1 MRVLILAG
9 TAHGYITAHIADPW
23 TTMNDAGLRV
33 RDTAGYLQN
42 LTIPGPEAIVITD
55 EGLPDGLAAD
65 KESVHTLLEH
75 LSQTR
80 EDTLVIILTRDPGHR
95 EAWSLLAR
103 QYPKLSVLEY
113 HTPRLPIALLKQA
126 LAQLADRQ
134 RNKGRGSNSQ
144 NHDIRSAQASGNE
157 PAELKGKKRSFLDRF
172 RSKGKDAE
180 AVQSTDPLS
189 RELSNISRGMS
200 RVVAVTGHRGSG
212 LTSTAVN
219 LAAEAAKR
227 GLNTILVDMDAEYRG
242 LNLYF
247 SGFDEQARKDE
258 HLGSSLIRMLA
269 KPQDYRNNAF
279 PVQGN
284 LWITTLSYGFQDQR
298 AIQQFYTSEK
308 LAGLL
313 SALRNN
319 FNLVVL
325 DLPLDAMRQMESALI
340 HMDTFGL
347 CVPNNLYSVLSTLR
361 NIELVL
367 DRDSAAYLN
376 AKTKVIVT
384 RYNHSSRFHGDLFTP
399 EKVGEL
405 LGSGLS
411 DSFRF
416 EPALAGYVPA
426 SAEFDQQIESDIP
439 IVNSGPEFE
448 RAFGTILLR
457 LMEGSG

>member
-1 MRVLILAG
+1 MRVLLLAG

-23 TTMNDAGLRV
+23 TTMNEGSLRV

-75 LSQTR
+75 LSRTR
-80 EDTLVIILTRDPGHR
+80 EDNPVIILTRDPGQR
-95 EAWSLLAR
+95 EAWSGLAK

-126 LAQLADRQ
+126 LAQLTERQ
-134 RNKGRGSNSQ
+134 RNKGRGSGSQ
-144 NHDIRSAQASGNE
+144 DIRSTQTRENE
-157 PAELKGKKRSFLDRF
+157 TGEQKGKKRSLLDRF

-180 AVQSTDPLS
+180 ALQSTDPLS
-189 RELSNISRGMS
+189 RELANISRGMS

-212 LTSTAVN
+212 LTSTSVN

-269 KPQDYRNNAF
+269 KPQEYRNNAF
-279 PVQGN
+279 PVTGN

-340 HMDTFGL
+340 HMDTFAL

-367 DRDSAAYLN
+367 ARDTAGYLN

-384 RYNHSSRFHGDLFTP
+384 RYNHSFRFHGDLFTP
-399 EKVGEL
+399 EKVAEL

-426 SAEFDQQIESDIP
+426 SPDFDQQIESDIP

>member
-1 MRVLILAG
+1 MRVLLLAG

-23 TTMNDAGLRV
+23 TTMNEGGLRV
-33 RDTAGYLQN
+33 RETAGYLQN
-42 LTIPGPEAIVITD
+42 LTIPGPDAIVITD

-65 KESVHTLLEH
+65 MAYIHTLLEH

-80 EDTLVIILTRDPGHR
+80 EGTPVIIFTRDPGQR
-95 EAWSLLAR
+95 EAWSSLAR
-103 QYPKLSVLEY
+103 QYAKLSVHEY
-113 HTPRLPIALLKQA
+113 YTPRLPASVLKQA
-126 LAQLADRQ
+126 LAQLGDRQ
-134 RNKGRGSNSQ
+134 RNKGRGSGSQ
-144 NHDIRSAQASGNE
+144 DIRSTQGSGNE
-157 PAELKGKKRSFLDRF
+157 SGELKGKKRSFLDRF

-180 AVQSTDPLS
+180 AIQSTDPLS
-189 RELSNISRGMS
+189 RELANISRGMS

-269 KPQDYRNNAF
+269 KPQEYRTNAF

-340 HMDTFGL
+340 HMDTFAL

-367 DRDSAAYLN
+367 TRDSAAYLN

-384 RYNHSSRFHGDLFTP
+384 RYNHSFRFHGDLFTP
-399 EKVGEL
+399 EKVAEL

>member
-1 MRVLILAG
+1 MRVLLLAG

-23 TTMNDAGLRV
+23 TTMNEGGLRV
-33 RDTAGYLQN
+33 RNTAGLLQN
-42 LTIPGPEAIVITD
+42 LTIPAPEVVVITD

-65 KESVHTLLEH
+65 MAYIHTLLEH

-80 EDTLVIILTRDPGHR
+80 EDTPVIIFTRDPGQR
-95 EAWSLLAR
+95 EAWSSLAR
-103 QYPKLSVLEY
+103 QYPRLSVLEY
-113 HTPRLPIALLKQA
+113 HTPRLPATVLKQA
-126 LAQLADRQ
+126 LAELADRQ
-134 RNKGRGSNSQ
+134 RNKGWGSGSQ
-144 NHDIRSAQASGNE
+144 NLRSTQASGNE
-157 PAELKGKKRSFLDRF
+157 SGELKGKKRSFLDRF

-180 AVQSTDPLS
+180 AIQSTDPLS
-189 RELSNISRGMS
+189 RELANISRGMS

-269 KPQDYRNNAF
+269 KPQEYRTNAF

-340 HMDTFGL
+340 HMDTFAL

-367 DRDSAAYLN
+367 TRDSAAYLN

-384 RYNHSSRFHGDLFTP
+384 RYNHSFRFHGDLFTP
-399 EKVGEL
+399 EKVAEL

-426 SAEFDQQIESDIP
+426 SAEFDQQIERDIP

>member
-1 MRVLILAG
+1 MRVLLLAG
-9 TAHGYITAHIADPW
+9 IAHGYITAHIADPW
-23 TTMNDAGLRV
+23 TTMNDGSLRV
-33 RDTAGYLQN
+33 RDTAGLLQN
-42 LTIPGPEAIVITD
+42 STLPGPEAVVITD

-80 EDTLVIILTRDPGHR
+80 EDTPVIILTRDPGQR
-95 EAWSLLAR
+95 EAWSSLVR
-103 QYPKLSVLEY
+103 QYLGLSVLEY
-113 HTPRLPIALLKQA
+113 HTPRLPIALVKQA

-134 RNKGRGSNSQ
+134 RNNGLGSGSLEM
-144 NHDIRSAQASGNE
+144 RFTPARESE
-157 PAELKGKKRSFLDRF
+157 PGELKAKKRSFLDRF
-172 RSKGKDAE
+172 RSKGKDTE
-180 AVQSTDPLS
+180 TFQSTDSLS
-189 RELSNISRGMS
+189 RELANISRGMS

-227 GLNTILVDMDAEYRG
+227 GLNTILVDMDTEYRG
-242 LNLYF
+242 INLYF
-247 SGFDEQARKDE
+247 SGFDEQAHKDE

-269 KPQDYRNNAF
+269 KPQDYRTNAF

-284 LWITTLSYGFQDQR
+284 LWMTTLSYGFQDKR

-384 RYNHSSRFHGDLFTP
+384 RYNHSFRYHGDLFTP

-411 DSFRF
+411 DSFRY